1 MTKYLISFPGSAMN
15 HIPPEDCPAVS
26 EASHEVVREA
36 KRAGVWIFGGG
47 INEDV
52 PSIMVSGDCSVSSET
67 YPQTREFDG
76 GFTVLEVATRE
87 EAIQWAAKIAVGC
100 RCPQELREFQYDPES
115 T

>member
-15 HIPPEDCPAVS
+15 HIPPEDFPAVS

-52 PSIMVSGDCSVSSET
+52 PSIMVAGDCT
-67 YPQTREFDG
+67 
-76 GFTVLEVATRE
+76 
-87 EAIQWAAKIAVGC
+87 
-100 RCPQELREFQYDPES
+100 
-115 T
+115 